1 MDERGRE
8 PGGSEDGLEASEAQ
22 RGVEAFHQPLHS
34 EACLLQDPALLGACL
49 PRRRGGA
56 HNYPRTEIFIC
67 LLSMDGLPP
76 LFKYS
81 ILVADSVK

>member
-56 HNYPRTEIFIC
+56 HNYLRTEIFIC

-81 ILVADSVK
+81 ILVADNVK